1 MRSADTGIA
10 QFYEFYSENLKVSIH
25 VKSSGHQYTVEHRQL
40 ILNHRP
46 QDIERSL
53 KIHHCLPVGSLV
65 S

>member
-10 QFYEFYSENLKVSIH
+10 RFYEFYLENLKVPIH
-25 VKSSGHQYTVEHRQL
+25 VRSSGHQYTVEHRQL
-40 ILNHRP
+40 NLNHRW

-53 KIHHCLPVGSLV
+53 KIHYCLPVGSLV